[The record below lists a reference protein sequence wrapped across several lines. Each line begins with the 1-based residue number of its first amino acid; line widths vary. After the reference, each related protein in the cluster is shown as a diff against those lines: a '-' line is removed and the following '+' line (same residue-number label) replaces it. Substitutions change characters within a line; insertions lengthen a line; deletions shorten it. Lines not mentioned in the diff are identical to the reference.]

1 MLELRKREEEERRR
15 QEAEARKKKAEEEN
29 KKRLEELMRKA
40 EEDRAVKA
48 VMPVIQKVRFATPE
62 SFPTLKEELE
72 TVLSKEQARAGNQF
86 KKLRDDAD
94 KAVDAA
100 GKCIEM
106 ILARRRLVEEKKAA
120 EEAKR
125 KEMDEQAK
133 ALVEEL
139 RDLVNSAEEQSKKLE
154 SAAAPLASL
163 DNPGG
168 VASLANKET
177 CDGIQEAIKQVEV
190 AGTEAENM
198 TRACTTFVLQKGPEM
213 KRLVPMSLGADPSD
227 ISQTLAKLLQHIR
240 DLAVMSEKTLSKAKQ
255 AREKLAKRFAADERT
270 KKMQAAFRNYD
281 EDGDGLLSR
290 EEVLAFCKG
299 EFNFCPP
306 ESVINK
312 LWKNDV
318 EEGAPGLAPNK
329 FHCLRMTIGI
339 AREVA
344 RDQVRAVVRV
354 EKEQVLEAVK
364 SVIVEKLKGVACA
377 VSDADQEV
385 AKVEK
390 QVAPLLAK
398 ARIMP
403 VPDMVTLAEETD
415 AMIKDAKCAVVG
427 VWKQM
432 DAVSDGLNDRFKQ
445 DIQAQVAIEAKLLH
459 MNMGRMEARLTRAL
473 NLTRRFR
480 DAATRKRDAELNGF
494 RRSVAKVL
502 RHNQGL
508 RNLTDAT
515 VFGDSITLQDFVVFW
530 QAAEKNVPI
539 AQEKKDTGLIKEAS
553 VETDRGICALGAP
566 AKEAVPAG
574 SVADAAEPLMEKAAG
589 IEPQLGASL
598 TEEAEKW
605 LASELAAVEGR
616 MEQSEQ
622 AAQEAV
628 PEVVP
633 QSDAGS
639 TAVEEVAP
647 AAVPAPMETP
657 EETPEEC
664 AKPAEPSPASAPA
677 PPPPPP
683 PPEEPKVETI
693 ELSQSDIERLFAFL
707 DEDGSGTLARD
718 VLLNRL
724 TRA

>member
-15 QEAEARKKKAEEEN
+15 QIEETRKRKADEES
-29 KKRLEELMRKA
+29 KRRLDELMKKA
-40 EEDRAVKA
+40 EEDRAVKV

-62 SFPTLKEELE
+62 SFTALKEELE
-72 TVLSKEQARAGNQF
+72 TVLSREQARAGNQF

-125 KEMDEQAK
+125 KEMDECAK

-154 SAAAPLASL
+154 TAAAPLASL
-163 DNPGG
+163 DGPGG
-168 VASLANKET
+168 IASLANKLT
-177 CDGIQEAIKQVEV
+177 CDSVQEAVRQVEV

-213 KRLVPMSLGADPSD
+213 KRLVPTSLGADPSD

-240 DLAVMSEKTLSKAKQ
+240 DLAIMSEKTLSKAKQ
-255 AREKLAKRFAADERT
+255 AKDKLAKRFAADERT
-270 KKMQAAFRNYD
+270 KRMQAAFRKYD

-290 EEVLAFCKG
+290 KEVLAFCKG

-312 LWKNDV
+312 LWKHEV
-318 EEGAPGLAPNK
+318 EEGVPGLAPSK
-329 FHCLRMTIGI
+329 FHCLRVTIGI

-344 RDQVRAVVRV
+344 RDQVRAIVRV
-354 EKEQVLEAVK
+354 EKEQVLEGVK
-364 SVIVEKLKGVACA
+364 EVIIEKLKGVACA
-377 VSDADQEV
+377 VNDADQEV
-385 AKVEK
+385 VKVEK

-403 VPDMVTLAEETD
+403 VPNMVMLAEETD
-415 AMIKDAKCAVVG
+415 AMIKEAKCAVVG

-459 MNMGRMEARLTRAL
+459 INMGRMEARLTRAL

-480 DAATRKRDAELNGF
+480 EIATRKRDAELNSL
-494 RRSVAKVL
+494 RRSVLKVL

-508 RNLTDAT
+508 RNLTDET
-515 VFGDSITLQDFVVFW
+515 VFGDSITVQDFLVFW
-530 QAAEKNVPI
+530 QAADKNVPME
-539 AQEKKDTGLIKEAS
+539 QERKGTGLTKEEG
-553 VETDRGICALGAP
+553 VETDRGACDLGAS
-566 AKEAVPAG
+566 AKEAEPVG
-574 SVADAAEPLMEKAAG
+574 GLGGDAEPLMEKAVD

-622 AAQEAV
+622 AAEVVV

-633 QSDAGS
+633 QSGAGS
-639 TAVEEVAP
+639 ASIEEAASAP
-647 AAVPAPMETP
+647 AAEEKP
-657 EETPEEC
+657 EESS
-664 AKPAEPSPASAPA
+664 KLAEPSPATALAAS
-677 PPPPPP
+677 
-683 PPEEPKVETI
+683 EEPKVQTI
-693 ELSQSDIERLFAFL
+693 DLSQSDIERLFTFL
-707 DEDGSGTLARD
+707 DEDGAGTLARD
-718 VLLNRL
+718 VFLNRL
-724 TRA
+724 SQA